1 MKDAAQYRPMTAQE
15 MHDAIFMAI
24 ILQARHMPHLKGV
37 GAIKDAERR
46 QSAIHIFARAVTDQL
61 ILSNS
66 VLMKGPPL
74 EPHSISDKVLKLPFG
89 DW

>member
-1 MKDAAQYRPMTAQE
+1 MKDAAQYIPMTARE
-15 MHDAIFMAI
+15 MEDEVYLAI
-24 ILQARHMPHLKGV
+24 ILHARLMPHLKGV

-46 QSAIHIFARAVTDQL
+46 QSAIQIFARAVTDQL

-74 EPHSISDKVLKLPFG
+74 AQHSTSGKG
-89 DW
+89 

>member
-1 MKDAAQYRPMTAQE
+1 VTIL
-15 MHDAIFMAI
+15 AIV
-24 ILQARHMPHLKGV
+24 LEARLMPHLKGV

-46 QSAIHIFARAVTDQL
+46 QSAIQIFARAVTDQL

-74 EPHSISDKVLKLPFG
+74 EPHSTQG
-89 DW
+89 NGE